1 MSDRPSTALAACQAL
16 ADRVMAC
23 RARLSDDQVDLGELI
38 GEVEGVG
45 TAIGKLPPPTDA
57 EEAALCLA
65 ILRGIE
71 GDRRACLERL
81 HDLRRQGEAD
91 AARDASAA
99 RQVRAYQQPPPA
111 AGDAR
116 FVDRRR

>member
-1 MSDRPSTALAACQAL
+1 MNGGDGTALAACQAL
-16 ADRVMAC
+16 ADQVVAC
-23 RARLSDDQVDLGELI
+23 RARLSDDDLDLGDLLS
-38 GEVEGVG
+38 EVEGIG
-45 TAIGKLPPPTDA
+45 AAIAALPAPVDA

-65 ILRGIE
+65 LLRGIE
-71 GDRRACLERL
+71 GDRRACLDRL

-111 AGDAR
+111 GGDAR